1 MRKRTRILA
10 FATLS
15 AAIFVVLTLAIRS
28 DWNAAV
34 VATCV
39 FYAVIVSIF
48 LAAQVFGFIASHT
61 HYSESIEAPKFR
73 MLQEEEAE
81 WLKS

>member
-1 MRKRTRILA
+1 MKRRTKLIA
-10 FATLS
+10 FTTLT
-15 AAIFVVLTLAIRS
+15 AAIFTLLVFAIRS
-28 DWNAAV
+28 DWSTAV
-34 VATCV
+34 VASCV
-39 FYAVIVSIF
+39 FYALIVSVF

-81 WLKS
+81 WAKS

>member
-1 MRKRTRILA
+1 MRKRTKILA

-15 AAIFVVLTLAIRS
+15 VAIFVILALAIQS
-28 DWNAAV
+28 DWNNAI

-61 HYSESIEAPKFR
+61 QYSESIEAPKFR
-73 MLQEEEAE
+73 MLQDEEAE
-81 WLKS
+81 WVKN